1 MNILGGV
8 LGGVGGLLHGVAAH
22 GIPAVTGIVDKT
34 VSGATRGVTGTTG
47 GLLSSVLDTAA
58 KTLTPLGQDIGP
70 PSASPLPVT
79 SNAGDTELDSLF
91 RDLVLAG
98 GGLVG
103 ALVLGRIPF
112 VGGLLRPLIPIATGM
127 IMKWEHKLTHHAPA
141 AMTSALVGAPA
152 PAIGL

>member
-8 LGGVGGLLHGVAAH
+8 LGGVGGLLHGIAAH

-34 VSGATRGVTGTTG
+34 INGATKGVTGTAG

-70 PSASPLPVT
+70 PSASPLPAT

-98 GGLVG
+98 GGLFG
-103 ALVLGRIPF
+103 ALVLGRIPII
-112 VGGLLRPLIPIATGM
+112 GGFLRPVVPVVTGM
-127 IMKWEHKLTHHAPA
+127 LMKWEHKLTHHAPA
-141 AMTSALVGAPA
+141 AITSALVNAPA
-152 PAIGL
+152 PAAGL